1 MQERYELDE
10 NAGGGN
16 LSDGKSEQSFEIEED
31 LDSWQSEN
39 NINDEYQ
46 RPKDMNTGSSKKN
59 SQSQQA
65 EHLPDDKIEQS
76 EEEMCQDISDNIPDE
91 MDNLSQEQIVI
102 SSRES
107 DLSGTC
113 PICMDDFE
121 ANASL
126 YSLPCGH
133 HSSNN
138 ETSFSF
144 FSPNASM
151 I

>member
-1 MQERYELDE
+1 M
-10 NAGGGN
+10 
-16 LSDGKSEQSFEIEED
+16 EED

-46 RPKDMNTGSSKKN
+46 RPEDIHTGSSKQN
-59 SQSQQA
+59 PQSQQA
-65 EHLPDDKIEQS
+65 EHLSDDKIEQS
-76 EEEMCQDISDNIPDE
+76 DEEMCQDISDNIPDE
-91 MDNLSQEQIVI
+91 MDNLSQGQSVI

-121 ANASL
+121 ANAAL

-133 HSSNN
+133 
-138 ETSFSF
+138 
-144 FSPNASM
+144 
-151 I
+151 